1 MRQFRSP
8 LEFPHGVPD
17 SPQACSGDKP
27 VVRKA
32 ILIDPDARRR
42 AVVSHALHEQGYFV
56 NPFDSAA
63 ELAGYLPSGGILI
76 IADEGDLI
84 ASVVAILRAS
94 GRIQPFF
101 TYAPVLVASNMM
113 SALRN
118 GAFEYVL
125 WPDEKG
131 LLFRRIESEAKRR
144 HFLDRTN
151 GQRGARPGDSSI
163 NAEDYAVL
171 EFVCKGLPLRDAQS
185 KMAMSYPQAHARAVA
200 LMHML
205 DAQNFAQALET
216 ASLWRDF
223 ERELHEEAR
232 KAKAKSRIERLSARE
247 REVLKAIAQG
257 LSSKEAASKL
267 GISDRTVETHRTSIF
282 AKVEVRNLAEATHIA
297 IFGGL
302 V

>member
-1 MRQFRSP
+1 MQQIRSS
-8 LEFPHGVPD
+8 LEFPFEIPD
-17 SPQACSGDKP
+17 PGRGGPGDIR

-42 AVVSHALHEQGYFV
+42 AVVSHELHEQGYFV

-63 ELAGYLPSGGILI
+63 ELAGYLPSEGILI

-84 ASVVAILRAS
+84 ASVVAVLRA
-94 GRIQPFF
+94 GGLIQPFF
-101 TYAPVLVASNMM
+101 TYAASLVASSMM
-113 SALRN
+113 NALRN

-131 LLFRRIESEAKRR
+131 LLFGRIESEARRR
-144 HFLDRTN
+144 HFLDHIN
-151 GQRGARPGDSSI
+151 GQRGGRPGDPSI
-163 NAEDYAVL
+163 SDEDYAIL
-171 EFVCKGLPLRDAQS
+171 EFVGKGLPMRDAPS
-185 KMAMSYPQAHARAVA
+185 TLAISYAQAHARAVA

-223 ERELHEEAR
+223 ERELHDEAR
-232 KAKAKSRIERLSARE
+232 KARAKFRIERLSARE

-257 LSSKEAASKL
+257 LSSKEAASVL
-267 GISDRTVETHRTSIF
+267 GISNRTVETHRTSIF
-282 AKVEVRNLAEATHIA
+282 AKVEVRNLAEATHLA